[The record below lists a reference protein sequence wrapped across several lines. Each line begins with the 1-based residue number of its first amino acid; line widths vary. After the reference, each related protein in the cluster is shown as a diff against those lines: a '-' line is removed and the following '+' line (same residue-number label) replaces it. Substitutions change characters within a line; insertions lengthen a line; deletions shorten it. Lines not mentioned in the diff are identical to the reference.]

1 MNVLSSAETRKLY
14 DRIAGVYD
22 LCLKAFN
29 AVGSNR
35 WRTQLVANLQIE
47 PGDHVVDLCA
57 GTGAN
62 LPYLAEKLGA
72 EGKITLV
79 DLSEGML
86 TKAKERAQRLGLTN
100 VEIVQMDV
108 NEFQF
113 PPKVDAIISTFG
125 LEMVPAYPAII
136 ERAVAS
142 LRPDGRIGLL
152 GLKHPENWPL
162 WVLRIGILVTKPFGV
177 SRDYEDFKPWVAARN
192 ATSQV
197 WFKEH
202 LAGSAYSFVG
212 QRKAALSGK
221 Q

>member
-14 DRIAGVYD
+14 NRIAGVYD

-29 AVGSNR
+29 AVGTNR
-35 WRTQLVANLQIE
+35 WRSQLVANLQIR
-47 PGDHVVDLCA
+47 PGDHVIDLCA

-72 EGKITLV
+72 QGKLTLV

-86 TKAKERAQRLGLTN
+86 TKAKERAERLGLTN

-108 NEFQF
+108 NEFRF

-125 LEMVPAYPAII
+125 LEMVPTYPAII

-142 LRPDGRIGLL
+142 LQPDGRIGLL

-162 WVLRIGILVTKPFGV
+162 WVLQIGILVTKPFGV
-177 SRDYEDFKPWVAARN
+177 SRDYEEFKPWVAARN
-192 ATSQV
+192 AASQV
-197 WFKEH
+197 WFEEH

-212 QRKAALSGK
+212 QRKVTLAEK